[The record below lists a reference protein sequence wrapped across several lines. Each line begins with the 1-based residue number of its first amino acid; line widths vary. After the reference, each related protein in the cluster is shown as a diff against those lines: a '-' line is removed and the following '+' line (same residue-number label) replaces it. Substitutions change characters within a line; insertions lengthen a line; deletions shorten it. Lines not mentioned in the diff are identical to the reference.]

1 MARKFLYLVAIAVV
15 LVLAAVVVLRQFA
28 PQLTEY
34 AFVPTTKFEPLPRVA
49 AKAYDDPAR
58 WISRPDLGPNDPALW
73 LPTDL
78 PATPLPI
85 TRAAVFFVHPT
96 SYLDKAHWN
105 GPVSDPTSQARAVV
119 LVRGMASAFSAAGD
133 IWAPRYRQ
141 AAIGAFLTDDP
152 RARQALDLAYGDVAQ
167 AFDTFLASVPAN
179 RPIIL
184 AGHSQGSL
192 QLMRLI
198 HERVAGQ
205 PLARRIAG
213 AYLIG
218 WPVSLAHDLPGL
230 GLPACTAPDQPG
242 CVVSWLSFA
251 DPADPAM
258 MLTAY
263 GRSPGLD
270 GAPRGASPFLCS
282 NPLTGGTGGS
292 EPAAA
297 NLGTLLPDLAMTS
310 GKIVPRTVPAQCSAS
325 GFLMIGPGPNLGP
338 YVLPGNNYHVYDI
351 PLFWSNLRADAV
363 GRVNAWKP

>member
-1 MARKFLYLVAIAVV
+1 MARKFLYLIAIGVV
-15 LVLAAVVVLRQFA
+15 LVLAAVIGLRQFA
-28 PQLTEY
+28 TQLTEY
-34 AFVPTTKFEPLPRVA
+34 AFVPTTQFEAQPPA
-49 AKAYDDPAR
+49 ATKAYADPAL
-58 WISRPDLGPNDPALW
+58 WVSRPDLAAGDPAKW
-73 LPTDL
+73 LPADL
-78 PATPLPI
+78 PATAPPT

-105 GPVSDPTSQARAVV
+105 GPVTDPSSRARTAM

-141 AAIGAFLTDDP
+141 ATIGAFLTADP
-152 RARQALDLAYGDVAQ
+152 RTRQAFDLAYGDVAQ
-167 AFDTFLASVPAN
+167 AFDAFLASVPAD
-179 RPIIL
+179 RPIVL
-184 AGHSQGSL
+184 AGHSQGAL
-192 QLMRLI
+192 QLIRLI

-205 PLARRIAG
+205 PLAHRVAA

-230 GLPACTAPDQPG
+230 GLPACTAPDQSG

-251 DPADPAM
+251 EPADPAM
-258 MLTAY
+258 MLAAY
-263 GRSPGLD
+263 GRLPGLD
-270 GAPRGASPFLCS
+270 GRPRGASAFLCS

-297 NLGTLLPDLAMTS
+297 NLGTLLPNLAMTS
-310 GKIVPRTVPAQCSAS
+310 GRIVARTVPAQCAAS

-363 GRVNAWKP
+363 GRVSAWRP